1 MDEIIANYPNP
12 EYATAAAKAY
22 IGKIGEN
29 ISDETIKAAV
39 KRLATI
45 KLKIIYT

>member
-1 MDEIIANYPNP
+1 VDEIIANYPNP
-12 EYATAAAKAY
+12 EYAAAAAKAY